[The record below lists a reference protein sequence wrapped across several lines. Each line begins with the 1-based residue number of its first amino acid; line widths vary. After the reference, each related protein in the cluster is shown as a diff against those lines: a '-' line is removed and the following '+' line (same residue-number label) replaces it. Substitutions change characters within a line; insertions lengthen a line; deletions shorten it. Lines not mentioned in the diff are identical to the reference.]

1 MAKTEA
7 QRRLAGLGMMIA
19 AVSVFAY
26 TDAVAKL
33 LTRDYSPLLIVWA
46 RYFFQ
51 MIVMIILLAPRR
63 GMELIRSKRPRF
75 QFWRGLVLTGSSL
88 TFFSTLP
95 FLPLAE
101 VSAITFLAPLF
112 VAVLAGPVLHERVPA
127 ASWVAIV
134 GGLVGMLFIIR
145 PGTDA
150 FSWWTVLPICTAL
163 LMAAYQLM
171 TRRIAG
177 IDPPTTTLFYPAVV
191 GTVVLLLVLPF
202 VWQWPH
208 NFWHTLGFIMLGVF
222 GGIGHFLLIR
232 GYERAPAS
240 LLAPFV
246 YAQLVGTLTLG
257 WFVFGDFPDAWG
269 LFGITIIVGSGLL
282 LIARQAR
289 GASTAS

>member
-1 MAKTEA
+1 
-7 QRRLAGLGMMIA
+7 MMIA
-19 AVSVFAY
+19 AVSVFAC

-51 MIVMIILLAPRR
+51 MIVMIIVLAPQR
-63 GMELIRSKRPRF
+63 GLQLVRSKRPRF
-75 QFWRGLVLTGSSL
+75 QFVRGLVLTGSSL

-95 FLPLAE
+95 YLPLAD
-101 VSAITFLAPLF
+101 VSAITFLSPLF

-127 ASWVAIV
+127 ASWIAIA
-134 GGLVGMLFIIR
+134 GGLLGMLFIIR
-145 PGTDA
+145 PGTA
-150 FSWWTVLPICTAL
+150 GFSWWTVLPIGTAL

-191 GTVVLLLVLPF
+191 GTVVLLLTLPF

-208 NFWHTLGFIMLGVF
+208 NIWHALGFMMLGVF

-240 LLAPFV
+240 LLAPFM
-246 YAQLVGTLTLG
+246 YAQLVGALSLG
-257 WFVFGDFPDAWG
+257 WLVFGDFPDSWG

-282 LIARQAR
+282 LIARQTRPA
-289 GASTAS
+289 G

>member
-7 QRRLAGLGMMIA
+7 QRRLAGIGMMIA
-19 AVSVFAY
+19 AVSIFAC

-51 MIVMIILLAPRR
+51 MIAMIILLAPRR
-63 GMELIRSKRPRF
+63 GLSLIRSKRPRF
-75 QFWRGLVLTGSSL
+75 QFIRGLMLTFSSL
-88 TFFSTLP
+88 TFFSALP
-95 FLPLAE
+95 HLPLADI
-101 VSAITFLAPLF
+101 SAITFLSPLF

-127 ASWVAIV
+127 ASWVAIA
-134 GGLVGMLFIIR
+134 GGLIGMLFIIR
-145 PGTDA
+145 PGA
-150 FSWWTVLPICTAL
+150 AGFSLWTVLPIGTAL

-208 NFWHTLGFIMLGVF
+208 NIWHALGFMMLGVF

-240 LLAPFV
+240 LLAPFM
-246 YAQLVGTLTLG
+246 YAQLVGALSLG
-257 WFVFGDFPDAWG
+257 WLVFGDFPDAWG
-269 LFGITIIVGSGLL
+269 LFGMTIIVGSGLL
-282 LIARQAR
+282 LVARQAR
-289 GASTAS
+289 PAG

>member
-7 QRRLAGLGMMIA
+7 QRRLAGIGMMIA
-19 AVSVFAY
+19 AVSVFAC

-51 MIVMIILLAPRR
+51 MIVMIILLAPKR
-63 GMELIRSKRPRF
+63 GLGLIRSKRPRF
-75 QFWRGLVLTGSSL
+75 QFWRGLMLTGSSL

-95 FLPLAE
+95 HLPLAD

-127 ASWVAIV
+127 AGWVAVV
-134 GGLVGMLFIIR
+134 GGLLGMLFIIR
-145 PGTDA
+145 PGTEA
-150 FSWWTVLPICTAL
+150 FSWWMILPICTAL

-202 VWQWPH
+202 VWQWPL
-208 NFWHTLGFIMLGVF
+208 NIWHALGFMMLGVF

-240 LLAPFV
+240 LLAPFM
-246 YAQLVGTLTLG
+246 YTQLVGAITLG
-257 WFVFGDFPDAWG
+257 WAVFGDFPDAWG

-289 GASTAS
+289 GTNAAR